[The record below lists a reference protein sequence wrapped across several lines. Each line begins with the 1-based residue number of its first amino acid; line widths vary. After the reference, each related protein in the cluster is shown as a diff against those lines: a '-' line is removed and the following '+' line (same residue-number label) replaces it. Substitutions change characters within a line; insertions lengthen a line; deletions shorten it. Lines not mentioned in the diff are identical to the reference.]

1 MEPVLERADSE
12 WWRTDSQ
19 TAEFWLISGNQKHEK
34 NAREDTCGQGI
45 LVAAADRRRSPK
57 AY

>member
-19 TAEFWLISGNQKHEK
+19 TAEFAEFWLISGNQKHEK
-34 NAREDTCGQGI
+34 NAREDTCG
-45 LVAAADRRRSPK
+45 
-57 AY
+57 